1 MPVIHTVQ
9 PGESLWEISREYNIP
24 YQSIAE
30 ANGINPPYRL
40 VPGENLYIP
49 SVAKRHIVRPGE
61 SLWSISQLYDVSID
75 TLTDVN
81 NIPPSQIIYPG
92 QVLIIPAESN
102 TLGTIEVN
110 AYIEPSGPPAQELRN
125 VQDVDD
131 YLTYLSL
138 FSYRILEDGNI
149 IPLRNDQLLIDAA
162 RNSGVAPLMVLTN
175 FRGGTFD
182 TELADV
188 ILRNNSL
195 QETLINNII
204 TILRA
209 KNFSGLNVDFE
220 RVSPA
225 SRDLYTGF
233 LRKLRDRIKPLGYSL
248 SVALAPK
255 QSASQIGAWYE
266 AHDYGAIGSI
276 ADFVILMTY
285 EWGWSGGPPLAVA
298 PIDEVRKVLNYAV
311 TVIPRRKIMMGIP
324 LYGYDW
330 TLPYIPKSQFARR
343 VSPVQA
349 VERAV
354 RYGSRI
360 LFDNAAQSPYYYYYD
375 AQGNRHVVWFE
386 DAKSVL
392 AKFNLVKNYG
402 LRGVSYWVLGSD
414 FPQNWLLLEDLFNI
428 RKVL

>member
-1 MPVIHTVQ
+1 MPIIHTVQ
-9 PGESLWEISREYNIP
+9 PGESLWEISREHNIP
-24 YQSIAE
+24 YESIAQ
-30 ANGINPPYRL
+30 ANGINPPYNL

-49 SVAKRHIVRPGE
+49 SVQKRHIVRPGE

-75 TLTDVN
+75 TLMDVN
-81 NIPPSQIIYPG
+81 KIGPSQIIYPG

-110 AYIEPSGPPAQELRN
+110 GYLEPYGPTGQELKIIN
-125 VQDVDD
+125 DVND

-138 FSYRILEDGNI
+138 FSYRIQEDGTI
-149 IPLRNDQLLIDAA
+149 IPLKNDKVLVDAA
-162 RNSGVAPLMVLTN
+162 RRGGVAPLMVLTN

-182 TELADV
+182 TELADA
-188 ILRNNSL
+188 ILKNPQL
-195 QETLINNII
+195 QEALINNVIR
-204 TILRA
+204 TLQE
-209 KNFSGLNVDFE
+209 KNFFGLNVDFE
-220 RVSPA
+220 RVSPS
-225 SRDLYTGF
+225 SRDLYTEF
-233 LRKLRDRIKPLGYSL
+233 LKKLRDRLHPLGYSL

-298 PIDEVRKVLNYAV
+298 PIDQVKKVLNYAV
-311 TVIPRRKIMMGIP
+311 TVIPRKKIMMGIP

-330 TLPYIPKSQFARR
+330 TLPYIPKGGFARR
-343 VSPVQA
+343 LSPVQA

-354 RYGSRI
+354 RYGSKI
-360 LFDNAAQSPYYYYYD
+360 QFDSESQSPYYYYYD
-375 AQGNRHVVWFE
+375 GNGNRHVVWFE

-392 AKFNLVKNYG
+392 AKFKLVKDYG

-428 RKVL
+428 KKVL

>member
-1 MPVIHTVQ
+1 MPTIHTVQ
-9 PGESLWEISREYNIP
+9 PGESLWEISREYKVP
-24 YQSIAE
+24 YESIAQ
-30 ANGINPPYRL
+30 ANGLKPPYTL
-40 VPGENLYIP
+40 VIGENLYIP
-49 SVAKRHIVRPGE
+49 IVQKRHLVRRGE

-75 TLTDVN
+75 TLMDVN
-81 NIPPSQIIYPG
+81 KIPPSQVIYPG

-102 TLGTIEVN
+102 ILGTIEVN
-110 AYIEPSGPPAQELRN
+110 AYIEPSGPAAQELKI
-125 VQDVDD
+125 VTDVDD

-138 FSYRILEDGNI
+138 FSYRIQEDGTI
-149 IPLRNDQLLIDAA
+149 IPLPNDQVLIDAA
-162 RNSGVAPLMVLTN
+162 RRADVAPLMVLTN

-182 TELADV
+182 TELADA
-188 ILRNNSL
+188 ILKNPTL
-195 QETLINNII
+195 QDTLINNII
-204 TILRA
+204 STLRR
-209 KNFSGLNVDFE
+209 KNFYGLNVDFE
-220 RVSPA
+220 RISPS

-233 LRKLRDRIKPLGYSL
+233 LKRLRDRIKPLGYSL

-255 QSASQIGAWYE
+255 QSATQIGAWYE

-298 PIDEVRKVLNYAV
+298 PIDQVRKVLNYAV
-311 TVIPRRKIMMGIP
+311 TVIPRKKIMMGMP

-330 TLPYIPKSQFARR
+330 ALPYIPKGDFARR

-349 VERAV
+349 VERAA
-354 RYGSRI
+354 RYGANI
-360 LFDNAAQSPYYYYYD
+360 KFDGPSQSPYYYYHD
-375 AQGNRHVVWFE
+375 ERGNQHVVWFE

-392 AKFNLVKNYG
+392 AKFRLVKEYG

-414 FPQNWLLLEDLFNI
+414 FPQNWLLLEDVFNI